1 MEKCYFIGDNGFNDL
16 QEAVEYFMDHYDYE
30 SGVENE
36 ITVYEKQEFTHNSFL
51 RVDSML
57 EDMSSL
63 AYDESEYADD
73 YLNDIIYDKE
83 KVKQLEKLILNFLEE
98 NAASPS
104 FWQGFGEPLEVI
116 KVNNQYL
123 VDNKYL

>member
-16 QEAVEYFMDHYDYE
+16 QEAVEYFIDHYDYE
-30 SGVENE
+30 SGVESE
-36 ITVYEKQEFTHNSFL
+36 ITVYKKQEFTHNSFL

-57 EDMSSL
+57 DDMSSL
-63 AYDESEYADD
+63 AYDENEYAED
-73 YLNDIIYDKE
+73 YLNDIVYDKE

-98 NAASPS
+98 NASSPS
-104 FWQGFGEPLEVI
+104 FWQGVGETLEVI

-123 VDNKYL
+123 IDNKYL